1 MRHIQSAQNL
11 LWEGKGFKFSFPK
24 QVLVMGILN
33 VTSDSFS
40 GDGLL
45 NSPARAVAQALKME
59 EEGAD
64 MLDIGA
70 ESTRPGAR
78 EISIKEE
85 LRRLLPTLRKVRKGT
100 RLPISID
107 TQNSETARAALEEGA
122 QIINDVSGLRKDPR
136 LAEVVARSKAGL
148 ILMHSRG
155 TPQTMKRLARYGDV
169 VREVIRELKNGIRT
183 AERAGISS
191 KALVIDPGLGFAKQG
206 PQNMK
211 LVRSIE
217 RFLEMGYPVCV
228 GISRKSFIGALVG
241 RTPKE
246 RDLATTALHSLL
258 IERGV
263 NILRVHN
270 VAAAKQAVLVT
281 REFLKSNSPIPS

>member
-1 MRHIQSAQNL
+1 
-11 LWEGKGFKFSFPK
+11 
-24 QVLVMGILN
+24 MGILN
-33 VTSDSFS
+33 VTLDSFS

-45 NSPARAVAQALKME
+45 NSPKKAVDLAQKME

-78 EISIKEE
+78 EISVIEE
-85 LRRLLPTLRKVRKGT
+85 LKRLLPVLKKVRKGT

-107 TQNSETARAALEEGA
+107 TQNSETARAALSEGA
-122 QIINDVSGLRKDPR
+122 QIINDVSGLRKDPE
-136 LAEVVARSKAGL
+136 LAAVAARSKAGL

-155 TPQTMKRLARYGDV
+155 TPSTMKKLARYGDV
-169 VREVIRELKNGIRT
+169 VREVMRELKTSIRT
-183 AERAGISS
+183 SERAGIPS
-191 KALVIDPGLGFAKQG
+191 KALAIDPGVGFAKQG
-206 PQNMK
+206 PQNME
-211 LVRSIE
+211 LIRSIE

-241 RTPKE
+241 RTPEE

-258 IERGV
+258 IEGGV

-270 VAAAKQAVLVT
+270 VAAARQAVLVT
-281 REFLKSNSPIPS
+281 KEFLKRS